1 MLLIVLFS
9 STSGGPWPSLDQN
22 ICFPPLTN
30 PPRGLN
36 KKASISRVWIFGPVL
51 CKVNN
56 FVALLSVSLSVFTL
70 LAISLDRR
78 TVSYS
83 LIWYWPY
90 TEQWIYF
97 SDHRDSTCQVSSMSL
112 LYRGI
117 LINAICSYL
126 IQKEGRHLCTDHDPR
141 HLVNERSP
149 GLALHRVL
157 PGDHLWRVIKKK
169 TQFKHNRSHCLLL
182 LCVFKNPYFHS
193 SIHFLWTFIVEWT
206 SQCVSLNGLT
216 ASREPPPMIMC
227 KMKLCNFQSI

>member
-1 MLLIVLFS
+1 MCYLVVHRYIRS
-9 STSGGPWPSLDQN
+9 WPSLDQN

-36 KKASISRVWIFGPVL
+36 KKASISRVWIFGPIL

-149 GLALHRVL
+149 GLALHRIF
-157 PGDHLWRVIKKK
+157 PGDHLWRVIKRKLSSN
-169 TQFKHNRSHCLLL
+169 TIVHIACCC
-182 LCVFKNPYFHS
+182 CVFSRIHT
-193 SIHFLWTFIVEWT
+193 SIVLYTFYE
-206 SQCVSLNGLT
+206 LL
-216 ASREPPPMIMC
+216 
-227 KMKLCNFQSI
+227 